1 MDYVKLWVR
10 TNFNV
15 PSSGRKRRR
24 KRGSRREWIRD
35 AVEDADR
42 EKNDENEQS
51 VFKRNLKQKVAPLQ
65 DESGLV
71 KPFSSKT
78 VFC

>member
-24 KRGSRREWIRD
+24 KRGQRREWIRE

-42 EKNDENEQS
+42 EKMMKMNN
-51 VFKRNLKQKVAPLQ
+51 R
-65 DESGLV
+65 
-71 KPFSSKT
+71 SSREI
-78 VFC
+78 

>member
-10 TNFNV
+10 PNFNV

-42 EKNDENEQS
+42 EKKMMKMNNQS
-51 VFKRNLKQKVAPLQ
+51 SR
-65 DESGLV
+65 EI
-71 KPFSSKT
+71 
-78 VFC
+78 